1 MVHPKFLMESRNICL
16 GLYINGFSSFKSFV
30 AFFFIECKNI
40 IDQKYAGDQQYKKR
54 EQSPLNKT

>member
-1 MVHPKFLMESRNICL
+1 MESRNICL

-40 IDQKYAGDQQYKKR
+40 IDKKYAGDQQYKKR
-54 EQSPLNKT
+54 EQNPLNKT

>member
-1 MVHPKFLMESRNICL
+1 MDLVHLSHL
-16 GLYINGFSSFKSFV
+16 LL
-30 AFFFIECKNI
+30 FFFIECKNI